1 MSSPIGIPRFLRLD
15 LIQEKKVKEMW
26 IYLDNLKQFQHF
38 RGESILKMFFLESFF
53 YACPL
58 FVAFWIEATI
68 SSILDF
74 ISSTLPSGMLVL
86 ICSTI
91 LL

>member
-1 MSSPIGIPRFLRLD
+1 MFFKIRYNSREESKGNVD
-15 LIQEKKVKEMW
+15 LFRQ
-26 IYLDNLKQFQHF
+26 LKTVPTFPW
-38 RGESILKMFFLESFF
+38 GELIKNVFLESFF

-74 ISSTLPSGMLVL
+74 ISSTFPSGMLVL